1 MSQPVTAKF
10 GKMLVELGDDATPTV
25 YAAPCGF
32 TSKGVTISKNLQ
44 EVNIPDC
51 DDPDAPTWV
60 GRDVLSQSATITGDG
75 VAAAESVPDWD
86 DAAMST
92 ESVPMRVTIDFGAGV
107 TGGKKV
113 ITGKFHVDSE
123 AYAAAQGGRVT
134 LAINAVSDGAVTA
147 VWTPGV

>member
-1 MSQPVTAKF
+1 MAQPTVAKQ
-10 GKMLVELGDDATPTV
+10 GKMVIEIGDDATPPV

-44 EVNIPDC
+44 EINIPDC
-51 DDPDAPTWV
+51 DDPDAPVWV
-60 GRDVLSQSATITGDG
+60 GRTVQSQTATITGEG

-92 ESVPMRVTIDFGAGV
+92 DSLPMRVTIDFDIG
-107 TGGKKV
+107 TKV
-113 ITGKFHVDSE
+113 IEGRFHIESE
-123 AYAAAQGGRVT
+123 AFSAEAGGYVT

-147 VWTPGV
+147 TWTATP